1 MVVPFLFFFQEQ
13 RIIELPRITI
23 KTILT
28 FAGRDTDGQLVEAVG
43 DLWFEIIR
51 IFQRDPQAI
60 YKFDWRQWEEIV
72 AGAWR
77 KSGFDEVKLTPR
89 SGDRGR
95 DVIATKH
102 DGSWI
107 RLFDQVKAYS
117 PGYVVTAAEVSA
129 MLGRITSQSNVSKGI
144 ITTTSEFAP
153 RLMDDPDIKRFIPYR
168 LELKADEDLQKWLK
182 ELLDKKPR

>member
-1 MVVPFLFFFQEQ
+1 MAIPFFFFFQGQ
-13 RIIELPRITI
+13 QVIELPRITI
-23 KTILT
+23 KTIVT
-28 FAGRDTDGQLVEAVG
+28 FGSRDTEGQVVEAVG

-51 IFQRDPQAI
+51 IFQCDPQAI

-77 KSGFDEVKLTPR
+77 QAGFDEVKLTPR

-95 DVIATKH
+95 DVIATNH
-102 DGSWI
+102 DGSSI

-117 PGYVVTAAEVSA
+117 PGHVVTADEVSA
-129 MLGRITSQSNVSKGI
+129 MLGRLTSQGNVSKGI

-153 RLMDDPDIKRFIPYR
+153 RLMDDPDIKRLIPYR
-168 LELKADEDLQKWLK
+168 LDLKAKDDLLKWLK
-182 ELLDKKPR
+182 ELLDRKQR